1 MGFNTTKRKLN
12 NILTSLMVKYLYNF
26 VDSKNNFKPKVKLLP
41 SPLFQSMQLGLARGV
56 DRRCTWGGVRIRNLK
71 ENTQQ
76 FYFLLNNEE
85 KTILSEFNYIYIYSP
100 EELGGIRRDQEGLGG
115 IRRD

>member
-1 MGFNTTKRKLN
+1 MG
-12 NILTSLMVKYLYNF
+12 
-26 VDSKNNFKPKVKLLP
+26 
-41 SPLFQSMQLGLARGV
+41 
-56 DRRCTWGGVRIRNLK
+56 GGVWIRNLK

-85 KTILSEFNYIYIYSP
+85 NTILSEFNYIYICSP
-100 EELGGIRRDQEGLGG
+100 EGLGG

>member
-12 NILTSLMVKYLYNF
+12 NILTRSLIVKYLYNF
-26 VDSKNNFKPKVKLLP
+26 VDSKNNFKPKEK
-41 SPLFQSMQLGLARGV
+41 STATSSNRCGYDWLGGSIAEARKTYVGV
-56 DRRCTWGGVRIRNLK
+56 HGGGVWIRNLK

-85 KTILSEFNYIYIYSP
+85 NTILSEFNYIYICSP
-100 EELGGIRRDQEGLGG
+100 EGLGG

>member
-41 SPLFQSMQLGLARGV
+41 SPLFQSMQLGLARGG
-56 DRRCTWGGVRIRNLK
+56 DRRWTWGGVRIRNLK

-85 KTILSEFNYIYIYSP
+85 K
-100 EELGGIRRDQEGLGG
+100 
-115 IRRD
+115 